1 MAGSSLLFIFVTVFS
16 SAAAASL
23 GNKPIPVQNGSSCVV
38 SDPFICKS
46 VGAPEGCPLE
56 MKLTGLTM
64 TGLTEYLTKAIL
76 EKHNQV
82 RRKVAKGEYEFA
94 NQPNAA
100 DMKKLVWNETLASSA
115 QRKVND
121 QCSFGDLSDV
131 ADAAVSFKRTWLLS
145 DPANTT
151 LEMEEDLEKIIQYW
165 FDLVIIDGAYQLDS
179 PFNRSKTDSGGGG
192 KSFHGNAL
200 ISARTGSMGCGLA
213 IYSKENWR
221 MLEMLCFYESPS
233 MLPTSG
239 LTYEEG
245 PPCSSCQAGFS
256 CDDGLCASSNPL
268 TTTTESGSTESGST
282 ESGSTESGSTES
294 GSTESGSTESGS
306 TESGSTESG
315 STEGESTESGSTE
328 STDTSTLEL
337 EVGKLVR
344 QLVDKLVS
352 LFKN

>member
-1 MAGSSLLFIFVTVFS
+1 MALFCTSLVFS
-16 SAAAASL
+16 AVAVINTAAAASL
-23 GNKPIPVQNGSSCVV
+23 GDKTDPVGSGCVATD
-38 SDPFICKS
+38 SLICKS
-46 VGAPEGCPLE
+46 VGAPEGCSLE
-56 MKLTGLTM
+56 MTK
-64 TGLTEYLTKAIL
+64 TGLTEDLTKAIL

-94 NQPNAA
+94 FKPNAA
-100 DMKKLVWNETLASSA
+100 NMKKLVWNETLASSA

-200 ISARTGSMGCGLA
+200 ISAGTGSMGCGLA

-245 PPCSSCQAGFS
+245 PPCSSCQAGLS

-282 ESGSTESGSTES
+282 ESGSTESASSESGSSESGSSES
-294 GSTESGSTESGS
+294 GSTESGT
-306 TESGSTESG
+306 
-315 STEGESTESGSTE
+315 TE
-328 STDTSTLEL
+328 STDTSTLDL

-352 LFKN
+352 LLKN

>member
-1 MAGSSLLFIFVTVFS
+1 
-16 SAAAASL
+16 
-23 GNKPIPVQNGSSCVV
+23 
-38 SDPFICKS
+38 
-46 VGAPEGCPLE
+46 
-56 MKLTGLTM
+56 
-64 TGLTEYLTKAIL
+64 L

-100 DMKKLVWNETLASSA
+100 NMKKLFWNETLASAA

-131 ADAAVSFKRTWLLS
+131 ADADASFKRTWLLS

-151 LEMEEDLEKIIQYW
+151 MEVEEDIEKIIQYW
-165 FDLVIIDGAYQLDS
+165 FDLVILGGGDQSDS
-179 PFNRSKTDSGGGG
+179 PFNQSKTDVSMVKFGTGDMGIWG
-192 KSFHGNAL
+192 HGVSSIAGNAL
-200 ISARTGSMGCGLA
+200 ISAETESLGCGLV
-213 IYSKENWR
+213 IFSKENWR

-233 MLPTSG
+233 MRPTSG
-239 LTYEEG
+239 LTYKEG

>member
-1 MAGSSLLFIFVTVFS
+1 MALFFTPLLFISVAVFNT
-16 SAAAASL
+16 AAAASL
-23 GNKPIPVQNGSSCVV
+23 GDKTNCVV
-38 SDPFICKS
+38 TDSFICGTD
-46 VGAPEGCPLE
+46 GAPEGCPLE
-56 MKLTGLTM
+56 MTTSA
-64 TGLTEYLTKAIL
+64 LTEDQTKAIL

-94 NQPNAA
+94 FKPNAA
-100 DMKKLVWNETLASSA
+100 DMKKLVWNETFASSA
-115 QRKVND
+115 QGKVND

-165 FDLVIIDGAYQLDS
+165 FDLVIIDGGYQLDS

-200 ISARTGSMGCGLA
+200 ISAGTGSMGCGLA

-233 MLPTSG
+233 MRPTSDPF
-239 LTYEEG
+239 YEDG

-268 TTTTESGSTESGST
+268 STTTESGSTESGGTESGSTKSGSTESGST
-282 ESGSTESGSTES
+282 ESGSTESGSSES
-294 GSTESGSTESGS
+294 GSTESG
-306 TESGSTESG
+306 
-315 STEGESTESGSTE
+315 TE